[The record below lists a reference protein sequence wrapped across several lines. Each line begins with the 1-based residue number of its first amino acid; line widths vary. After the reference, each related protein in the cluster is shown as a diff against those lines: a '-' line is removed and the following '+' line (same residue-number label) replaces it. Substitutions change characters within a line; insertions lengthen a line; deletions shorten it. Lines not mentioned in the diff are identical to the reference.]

1 MPSSAHVVHDMTEM
15 VAGMSPV
22 LQPETFVFCTI
33 FSNSDASEAI
43 AAAKA
48 MIQEDEGVSLILPRD
63 EAVRLGMIF
72 DATYAQITLMVY
84 SSLEGVG
91 LTSSVSSKLAT
102 RNIPCNIVAG
112 TQHDHV
118 FVPMRKKEEAMEAL
132 KELQAEAQA
141 HLS

>member
-15 VAGMSPV
+15 VAGLSPV

-33 FSNSDASEAI
+33 FSNSDATEAI
-43 AAAKA
+43 SVAKA
-48 MIQEDEGVSLILPRD
+48 MIHEDEGVSLILQRD

-72 DATYAQITLMVY
+72 DTTYAQITLMVY

-91 LTSSVSSKLAT
+91 LTSSVSSKLAE
-102 RNIPCNIVAG
+102 RGIPCNIVAG

-118 FVPMRKKEEAMEAL
+118 FVPMRQKEEAMAAL

-141 HLS
+141 HLP